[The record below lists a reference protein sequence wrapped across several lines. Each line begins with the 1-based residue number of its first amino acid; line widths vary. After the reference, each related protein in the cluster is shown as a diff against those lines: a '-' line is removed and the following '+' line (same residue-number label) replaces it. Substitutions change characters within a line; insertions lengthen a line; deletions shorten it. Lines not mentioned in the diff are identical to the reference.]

1 MHPIYTYIKQSLSEY
16 YSERECSFLA
26 KWILTDV
33 FRLSVTD
40 LYTGKDMNFSGKERA
55 VLEDI
60 LLRLKQFEP
69 IQYIIGKTFFC
80 GLPIEVGRDVLIP
93 RPETEELVD
102 WVISDLGDKVNLR
115 ILDIGT
121 GSGCLSIVL
130 AKRARR
136 SKIFSWDI
144 SEKALTIA
152 KRNME
157 QNHVDISFSRVD
169 VLSNDIP
176 DIQVDIIVSNPPYI
190 LEREGKDM
198 ERNVLDWEPEQALFV
213 PDDNPLLFYR
223 RIAELG
229 HKLLGKGGKVYC
241 EINQALGWQTS
252 NLFATMG
259 YHSVELRRDLSG
271 NDRMIKAE
279 L

>member
-80 GLPIEVGRDVLIP
+80 GLPIEVSRDVLIP

-190 LEREGKDM
+190 LERERKDM

-213 PDDNPLLFYR
+213 PDDNPLLFYKA
-223 RIAELG
+223 IADYSIR
-229 HKLLGKGGKVYC
+229 KLNPEGK
-241 EINQALGWQTS
+241 
-252 NLFATMG
+252 LF
-259 YHSVELRRDLSG
+259 VELRSWVINYWGKVERC
-271 NDRMIKAE
+271 IVK
-279 L
+279 

>member
-190 LEREGKDM
+190 LERERKDM

-241 EINQALGWQTS
+241 EINQALGWQAS
-252 NLFATMG
+252 NLFVTMG